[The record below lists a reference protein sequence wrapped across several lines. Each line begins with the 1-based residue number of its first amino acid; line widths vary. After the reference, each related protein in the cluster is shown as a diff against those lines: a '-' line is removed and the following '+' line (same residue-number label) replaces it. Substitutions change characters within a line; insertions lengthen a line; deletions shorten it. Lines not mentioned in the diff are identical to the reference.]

1 MLRGQ
6 RPATPQGLLMAP
18 EENYDAE
25 TGLLSPRGL
34 ESAIDTELSRAARH
48 ELPIAL
54 IYIDVLG
61 AQSAN
66 APNIRRI
73 AAAAAEAL
81 LGVVRAEDRVARIG
95 ELRFAVLA
103 TEAGDGRSLAN
114 RLGEHVGR
122 HISRIGDDATGLLV
136 TAGAADCQYDEM
148 TRAELVREAERQVA
162 ASSALQQ
169 H

>member
-1 MLRGQ
+1 M
-6 RPATPQGLLMAP
+6 LMAP

-54 IYIDVLG
+54 IFIDVLG
-61 AQSAN
+61 APAAD
-66 APNIRRI
+66 APTIRRI
-73 AAAAAEAL
+73 VAAGAEAL
-81 LGVVRAEDRVARIG
+81 LGVVRAEDRVARIA

-122 HISRIGDDATGLLV
+122 HIARLGDVSADLLV
-136 TAGAADCQYDEM
+136 RTGAADCQYDEM
-148 TRAELVREAERQVA
+148 TRSELVREAERQVA
-162 ASSALQQ
+162 ASGTLQK